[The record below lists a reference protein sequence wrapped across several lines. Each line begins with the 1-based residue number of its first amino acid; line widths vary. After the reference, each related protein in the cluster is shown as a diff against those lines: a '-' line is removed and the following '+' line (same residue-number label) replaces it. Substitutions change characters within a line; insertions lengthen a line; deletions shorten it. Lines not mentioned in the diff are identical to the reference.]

1 MSYKTPY
8 KNEYIN
14 LITKIV
20 NEAAPTKLS
29 KPREKLYGRMVNLTG
44 FEQYFKVTQLI
55 MNI

>member
-1 MSYKTPY
+1 MSCKTPY

-44 FEQYFKVTQLI
+44 FEQYFKVTQLM